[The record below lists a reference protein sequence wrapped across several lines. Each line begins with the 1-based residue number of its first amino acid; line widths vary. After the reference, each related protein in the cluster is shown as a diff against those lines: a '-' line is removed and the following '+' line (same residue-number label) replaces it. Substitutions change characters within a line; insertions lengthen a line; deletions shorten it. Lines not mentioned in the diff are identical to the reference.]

1 MGAGRS
7 EGGVAGNR
15 KCEISWKSK
24 IVKKGKKRPNKYD
37 DTCDDVDDDVD
48 ATAIDQDDE
57 YYGENITFPMI
68 MIDDNDDND
77 NYDNDDDFDENYD
90 NYDNEDNYDTAIV
103 SPFPC
108 WV

>member
-1 MGAGRS
+1 M
-7 EGGVAGNR
+7 EKQN
-15 KCEISWKSK
+15 C
-24 IVKKGKKRPNKYD
+24 KKRKKRPNKYD
-37 DTCDDVDDDVD
+37 DTCDDVD

-77 NYDNDDDFDENYD
+77 NYDNDDDFDENYENYD
-90 NYDNEDNYDTAIV
+90 NYDDDDDDNDDNYDTAIA